1 MFSVKWQYIYC
12 ILKMFM
18 MSVYEK
24 KNWQKY
30 GLLMQN
36 KCLYIILS
44 S

>member
-24 KNWQKY
+24 KIGRSMAY
-30 GLLMQN
+30 
-36 KCLYIILS
+36 
-44 S
+44 